1 MLTLWCVARLSKT
14 QKAPSKLRTVF
25 GIIGMSCPCSMF
37 SPATGKGPR
46 LGLTIVCVYFSR
58 MTESHSL
65 FGILRQSADADCVTA
80 IERLV
85 ADASDHQLSRIN
97 VLAFARRHGLDEE
110 KAIASFLH
118 AARIGLFELSWNV
131 LCPGC
136 GGVLDASATLKSVRR
151 GLPLR
156 VVRRRIRPD
165 ARRNGRGDIHG
176 QPARSADRST

>member
-1 MLTLWCVARLSKT
+1 
-14 QKAPSKLRTVF
+14 
-25 GIIGMSCPCSMF
+25 
-37 SPATGKGPR
+37 
-46 LGLTIVCVYFSR
+46 

-65 FGILRQSADADCVTA
+65 FGILRQSADADCVAA

-136 GGVLDASATLKSVRR
+136 GGVLLKR
-151 GLPLR
+151 
-156 VVRRRIRPD
+156 
-165 ARRNGRGDIHG
+165 
-176 QPARSADRST
+176 